1 MPTVLNKSERLINTH
16 DGTMMPPGVATEISD
31 EALANETIAQAIS
44 DGLLENTSL
53 PAGTR
58 QEQSDQSN
66 QQQPDRQQPNQQQP
80 NQQRPTQ
87 QQPQESATPAAG
99 NNS

>member
-31 EALANETIAQAIS
+31 EALANETIAQAIT
-44 DGLLENTSL
+44 DGVLENTSA

-58 QEQSDQSN
+58 RTEDTK
-66 QQQPDRQQPNQQQP
+66 PEAK
-80 NQQRPTQ
+80 PTQ
-87 QQPQESATPAAG
+87 QPAPNTKAG
-99 NNS
+99 